1 MKFDVNAEKIH
12 CSHCN
17 KEMGRDDK
25 FIFTHNISFNP
36 RINRNDES
44 KCFCCV
50 ECAKL
55 DEPML
60 EIFINDMIVKK
71 RNLYMYSPDTIFFTD
86 DIEKEDERPRI
97 MTLVKTFN
105 EFINKY
111 HSDRVFIELNATL
124 NKLKE
129 RHEEQ
134 MKD

>member
-1 MKFDVNAEKIH
+1 MEFDVNVEKIH

-25 FIFTHNISFNP
+25 FIFTHHISFNP
-36 RINRNDES
+36 HINHDES

-50 ECAKL
+50 ECSKL

-129 RHEEQ
+129 QHEEQ
-134 MKD
+134 MKG

>member
-1 MKFDVNAEKIH
+1 MKFDVNVEKIH
-12 CSHCN
+12 CSRCN

-25 FIFTHNISFNP
+25 FIYTHNISFNP
-36 RINRNDES
+36 HINDES

-71 RNLYMYSPDTIFFTD
+71 RNMYMYSPDTIFFTN

-97 MTLVKTFN
+97 MTLAKTFN

-111 HSDRVFIELNATL
+111 HCDRIFIELNTTL

-129 RHEEQ
+129 RQEEQ